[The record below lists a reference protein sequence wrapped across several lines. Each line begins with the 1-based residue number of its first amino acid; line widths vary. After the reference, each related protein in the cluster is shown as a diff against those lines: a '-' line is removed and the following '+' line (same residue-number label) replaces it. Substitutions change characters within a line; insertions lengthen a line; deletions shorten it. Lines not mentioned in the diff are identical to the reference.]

1 MTGPFF
7 FFCFFFDRRPWR
19 IYERSFC
26 CRPRS
31 KRKPI
36 FLPLAWSLLAA
47 HSVPLF
53 ISPPWKNRPTN
64 WATSFQLVLSSFY
77 RFFFLDFILI
87 HLPNRP
93 ERYYL
98 VICLFRSRY
107 TSCYCFFSNF
117 IDFPVILLSIYFK
130 KWSFSFKIREFIS
143 SNYLFVTSHSF
154 ITLKINYFLLFPV
167 SPLLS
172 YIHVML
178 DFYPMVFSQYV
189 LSGFSLA
196 LLSFFLLVY
205 ESIVCVNS

>member
-1 MTGPFF
+1 MWRVFIALSLSLSFDLIKPASGTQSGRGGSSSLIEKLTPWRFSF
-7 FFCFFFDRRPWR
+7 FFCIFLALFLGQRLWWPGPSFFSVFFFDRRPWR

-107 TSCYCFFSNF
+107 TSCYCFLFEFYWLPCDSTLH
-117 IDFPVILLSIYFK
+117 LL
-130 KWSFSFKIREFIS
+130 
-143 SNYLFVTSHSF
+143 
-154 ITLKINYFLLFPV
+154 
-167 SPLLS
+167 
-172 YIHVML
+172 
-178 DFYPMVFSQYV
+178 
-189 LSGFSLA
+189 
-196 LLSFFLLVY
+196 
-205 ESIVCVNS
+205 